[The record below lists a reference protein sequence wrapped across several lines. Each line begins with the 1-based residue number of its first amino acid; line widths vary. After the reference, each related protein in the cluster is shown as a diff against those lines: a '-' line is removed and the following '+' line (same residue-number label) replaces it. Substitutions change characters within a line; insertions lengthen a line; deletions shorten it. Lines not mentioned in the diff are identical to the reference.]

1 MYKTRHSKTL
11 RILILICVAMFS
23 VPFSALSCNF
33 QVSSVFSGLV
43 YPGLG
48 FQVFIQCLCSIE
60 ALGLQIEIK
69 SVAVYSSSQSAN
81 GGLGCKNIKHTFDF
95 QIVFTICC
103 HHPCNLCI
111 CIKHSSFTK
120 TKKIARGETQGPRPL
135 RPCSLLL
142 EDPGIGASWLACYQ
156 LHNRVGL

>member
-43 YPGLG
+43 YPGQG
-48 FQVFIQCLCSIE
+48 FQVFIQCRCSIE

-103 HHPCNLCI
+103 WHPCNLCI

-120 TKKIARGETQGPRPL
+120 TKKDCQRWNPGTQATAPMFT
-135 RPCSLLL
+135 S
-142 EDPGIGASWLACYQ
+142 IGRSRNRSFLVGMLPASQ
-156 LHNRVGL
+156 